1 MRRRALI
8 ASVAASALIASQVAR
23 SAVDKDEPS
32 SSLRANSANAKD
44 SLVARLQNGS
54 ARFKQILAQAQTLN
68 IQLAFTD
75 LNAGSGTQYFRKD
88 AEWFAPASLV
98 KLPLAALLLER
109 FEREQIDWQRISLA
123 FPQMPECAANAPEL
137 RKPQRLTRMIERAL
151 VLSDDSAYCGLF
163 DALGPHY
170 LQQRLQALGYRSAH
184 IQSRFG
190 NCGPEQSR
198 ITGPVQI
205 IDSSTKIE
213 AARPAFSLWRAPQPV
228 LIGKA
233 WMRNGQLVRGAKDF
247 SDSNHFALSELH
259 DFLQRLIKADP
270 AIKLS
275 ATARS
280 FLLDAMRLDPS
291 QSVYSNFSE
300 RKLGR
305 THFRLLAV
313 GDGIWPKDLE
323 VRNKVGWAYGF
334 LSDMAYLKQG
344 QRECLVSCVMYLNKD
359 QVLNDGRY
367 EYDSIGRPFMAE
379 LGRLLL
385 QSCRERV

>member
-1 MRRRALI
+1 MQRRALI
-8 ASVAASALIASQVAR
+8 AGLGASLVLTPVAQALSVQQ
-23 SAVDKDEPS
+23 D
-32 SSLRANSANAKD
+32 D
-44 SLVARLQNGS
+44 SLVARLQHGS
-54 ARFKQILAQAQTLN
+54 ARFKQILTQAQTLN
-68 IQLAFTD
+68 IQIVFTD
-75 LNAGSGTQYFRKD
+75 LNASQSQAARSAMDHDESSTQYFRKD

-109 FEREQIDWQRISLA
+109 FERQPIDWQRISLA
-123 FPQMPECAANAPEL
+123 FPQMPDCAANAPEL
-137 RKPQRLTRMIERAL
+137 RKPQPLKRMIERAL

-190 NCGPEQSR
+190 SCGPEQSR
-198 ITGPVQI
+198 ITGPVHLI
-205 IDSSTKIE
+205 GSDTHFE
-213 AARPAFSLWRAPQPV
+213 AARPAFSLWRSPKPV

-259 DFLQRLIKADP
+259 DFLWRLINADP
-270 AIKLS
+270 ALQLS
-275 ATARS
+275 ETARN
-280 FLLDAMRLDPS
+280 FLLEAMRLDPS
-291 QSVYSNFSE
+291 QSTYSNASE
-300 RKLGR
+300 RKLSR
-305 THFRLLAV
+305 TYFRLLAV
-313 GDGIWPKDLE
+313 GDGIWPSDLE

-344 QRECLVSCVMYLNKD
+344 RRECLISCAMYLNKD

-385 QSCRERV
+385 NSCQERV